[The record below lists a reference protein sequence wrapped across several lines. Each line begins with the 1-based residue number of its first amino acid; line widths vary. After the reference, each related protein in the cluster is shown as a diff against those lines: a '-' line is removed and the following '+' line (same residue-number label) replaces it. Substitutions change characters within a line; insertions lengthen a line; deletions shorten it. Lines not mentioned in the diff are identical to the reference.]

1 MDPSDHNP
9 EPGSALLSLVTAES
23 AGDAEEGAPP
33 GPVEDTAGAPHEDAS
48 TSDSIIQVVGP
59 EPPPEQ
65 AGSAGEMY
73 GASGGVDE
81 SEADDDPSY
90 VTSHSHAT
98 VSQLQQREV
107 AIAEPTEGA

>member
-1 MDPSDHNP
+1 
-9 EPGSALLSLVTAES
+9 
-23 AGDAEEGAPP
+23 
-33 GPVEDTAGAPHEDAS
+33 
-48 TSDSIIQVVGP
+48 
-59 EPPPEQ
+59 
-65 AGSAGEMY
+65 MY